1 VTAVAARFSTPD
13 ALVVAGI
20 FLVGL
25 AAAFGPVWLSNRTR
39 RRRRRL
45 LRQPIPPGWQEQLSR
60 DWHLF
65 NELPEPVRTAVLH
78 TTRVLLD
85 EKRFEACGGLD
96 EVTEDMKRLILAQAA
111 LLLVGRPEEEHRFYP
126 DLVTILVYPGAYRD
140 RGQRTFSLRD
150 ERVRDDIRL
159 GESWDSGSVVLSWES
174 VRGGAS
180 GAHDGVNV
188 VFHEFAHQIDR
199 QDGATDG
206 TPELED
212 AEEYLHWSET
222 FRDRYEELVDQV
234 ERGRRPHR
242 PLLDDYGASAPE
254 EFFAVATESFF
265 ERGARMDREMPDL
278 YDELAD
284 FYGLDPASW
293 EATPC

>member
-1 VTAVAARFSTPD
+1 VSAPAARFSTAD
-13 ALVVAGI
+13 VLVVAGI

-25 AAAFGPVWLSNRTR
+25 VAAFGPVLFRNRTLLR
-39 RRRRRL
+39 RRHL
-45 LRQPIPPGWQEQLSR
+45 LRQPIPPGWTDHLSR

-65 NELPEPVRTAVLH
+65 PRLPEPVREAVL
-78 TTRVLLD
+78 RAVQVLRA
-85 EKRFEACGGLD
+85 EKRFEACGGLE
-96 EVTEDMKRLILAQAA
+96 EVTEEMKLLILAQAA
-111 LLLVGRPEEEHRFYP
+111 LLLVGRPEPEHLYYP

-140 RGQRTFSLRD
+140 RGHRTFSLRD
-150 ERVRDDIRL
+150 ERLREDIRL
-159 GESWDSGSVVLSWES
+159 GESWDSGSVVLAWDS
-174 VRGGAS
+174 VRAGAAN
-180 GAHDGVNV
+180 AHDGVNV

-212 AEEYLHWSET
+212 GGEYLHWSEV
-222 FRDRYEELVDQV
+222 FRVRYEELLDQV
-234 ERGRRPHR
+234 ERGRRPSR

-254 EFFAVATESFF
+254 EFFAVATEAFF
-265 ERGARMDREMPDL
+265 ERAARMDREMPDL

-293 EATPC
+293 DAPPC